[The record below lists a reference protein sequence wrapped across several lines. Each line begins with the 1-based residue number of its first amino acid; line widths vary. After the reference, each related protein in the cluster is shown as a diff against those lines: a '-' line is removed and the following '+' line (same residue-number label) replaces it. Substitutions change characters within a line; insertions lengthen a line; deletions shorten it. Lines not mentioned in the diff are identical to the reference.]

1 MTITDFC
8 DQTVNVEMS
17 IEEILGLFTDL
28 SNFDLII
35 DTLNTDNLH
44 CPMSII
50 QKLRGIRSRLNI
62 IAKRA
67 YNTADKEEEQDDDTS
82 GT

>member
-8 DQTVNVEMS
+8 DRTINVEMT
-17 IEEILGLFTDL
+17 IEEILGIFTDL

-44 CPMSII
+44 CPMPII
-50 QKLRGIRSRLNI
+50 QNLKSIRSTLNI
-62 IAKRA
+62 IAQRA
-67 YNTADKEEEQDDDTS
+67 YNTADKEEEQEDAT
-82 GT
+82 